1 MRVEDRREKEGGG
14 GGGGVG
20 LIAVGVGGEE
30 VVAIFI
36 HFDRVYLTFI
46 ILC

>member
-1 MRVEDRREKEGGG
+1 MRVEDRREKES

-36 HFDRVYLTFI
+36 HFDRVCLTFI